1 MTRPIYNREVPP
13 QSEETE
19 SSYLKS
25 LIESRSIVTVIL
37 KNGEKLKGR
46 IRYYDRDCFSVGLT
60 TEKRKVFLRKENVS
74 YIAEEK

>member
-1 MTRPIYNREVPP
+1 MARPIYNREVPP
-13 QSEETE
+13 QSKETE

-25 LIESRSIVTVIL
+25 LIESRSTVTVIL